1 MHPDHGIK
9 HHYEEL
15 IEVLHGLKSMVTI
28 DSHVVVGKLSFPLN
42 PISME
47 EGSYFN
53 RLTFVA

>member
-15 IEVLHGLKSMVTI
+15 IEVLHGIKSVVTI
-28 DSHVVVGKLSFPLN
+28 DSPVVVGKLSFPLN

-47 EGSYFN
+47 EDSYFV
-53 RLTFVA
+53 RLE